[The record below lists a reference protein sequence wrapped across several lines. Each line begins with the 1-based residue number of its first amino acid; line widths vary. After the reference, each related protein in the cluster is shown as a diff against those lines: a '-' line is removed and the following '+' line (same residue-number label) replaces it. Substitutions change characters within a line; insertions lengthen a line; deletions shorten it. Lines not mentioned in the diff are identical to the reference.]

1 MGGFEDPTKRAK
13 LGWMNGWFG
22 RNVYAAS
29 SDYVG
34 FLTLGESVTR
44 SLVRAPRGP
53 LSVLLEMLPTHAR
66 AHAHTC
72 PHTRTDPEFGFL
84 YFFGVSMCGVAA
96 PA

>member
-1 MGGFEDPTKRAK
+1 
-13 LGWMNGWFG
+13 MNGWFG

-53 LSVLLEMLPTHAR
+53 LSVLLEMLPTHTR

-72 PHTRTDPEFGFL
+72 PHTPTRIRQRTHTGSSSNQTEHSRGWLSTEPKQVYSG
-84 YFFGVSMCGVAA
+84 C
-96 PA
+96 